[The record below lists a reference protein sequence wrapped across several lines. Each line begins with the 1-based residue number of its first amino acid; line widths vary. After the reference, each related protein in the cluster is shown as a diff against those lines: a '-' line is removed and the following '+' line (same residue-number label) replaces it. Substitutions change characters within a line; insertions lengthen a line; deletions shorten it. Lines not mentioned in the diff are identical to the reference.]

1 MDNRERNDLKAKINA
16 NSHEIY
22 VLSLD
27 DMEKVI
33 ESSDSSKKSI
43 VSNQWKKHREKIET
57 TASHGHYVKDGVSL
71 TKLFSDLGVTVFK
84 AYTRNY
90 GGNPHIIFKGY
101 AGQRKVFNAV
111 KYGASH
117 PQIVKMG
124 IGKVGATHTAK
135 TGGVISIVF
144 MSGFRVADFFLRD
157 NATLSQLI
165 GGLSMDVAKIA
176 TSTAVSIAL
185 GTAAATT
192 FTAAIVPLIVVLIAG
207 AGVSMALDIL
217 DDKFK
222 ITEKV
227 VAAIEEMQNNLQR
240 NLEHQKDKLTDTTG
254 DIVDSVI
261 DATIEYGKSTLSNW
275 IRSNQP
281 QLPGF

>member
-1 MDNRERNDLKAKINA
+1 MDNRERNDLKAKINT

-33 ESSDSSKKSI
+33 ESSKKPLISS
-43 VSNQWKKHREKIET
+43 QWKKHRDKIET
-57 TASHGHYVKDGVSL
+57 TASHGHYIKDGVSL
-71 TKLFSDLGVTVFK
+71 TKLFSDLGITAFK
-84 AYTRNY
+84 AYTRSY

-124 IGKVGATHTAK
+124 IGKVGATSAAK
-135 TGGVISIVF
+135 GGGVLSVVV
-144 MSGFRVADFFLRD
+144 MSSYRITDYVLRD

-176 TSTAVSIAL
+176 TSTAVSIAFAS
-185 GTAAATT
+185 AAAGATT
-192 FTAAIVPLIVVLIAG
+192 FALVPFIVVIG
-207 AGVSMALDIL
+207 VGYGVSKVLEIL
-217 DDKFK
+217 DKK
-222 ITEKV
+222 YQITEKV
-227 VAAIEEMQNNLQR
+227 IAAIEEMQNNMQR
-240 NLEHQKDKLTDTTG
+240 NLEHQKDKLTETTG
-254 DIVDSVI
+254 DLVDSVI
-261 DATIEYGKSTLSNW
+261 DATIEYGKSALSNW
-275 IRSNQP
+275 VRSNKP
-281 QLPGF
+281 KLPRF